1 MKPGKFDTDAD
12 ALKQRIETHAKYGSR
27 NLEDW
32 VFSYLELKHGLR
44 ILELGC
50 GTGKQTLPLAEAIGE
65 TGHVLAVDVSQDAL
79 ETLRS
84 QAREAGLE
92 SRISLL
98 RADFDS
104 VEPNLDR
111 TPFDR
116 AVGCFSLYYARE
128 PRKLFEVVHGSLQAG
143 GIFFFC
149 GPGGDNNAELIRFH
163 YALSGGQPPVESA
176 SSVFMEG
183 IGLDFSRELF
193 TEVQVVDFT
202 NPIRF
207 DSAEALY
214 AYWSSYNLYDE
225 SLDEA
230 FREAAREHFSRE
242 PVFETNKRV
251 IGIQAIK

>member
-1 MKPGKFDTDAD
+1 MRPGKFDTDAD

-32 VFSYLELKHGLR
+32 VFSYLELTGGLKV
-44 ILELGC
+44 LELGC

-65 TGHVLAVDVSQDAL
+65 TGHILAVDVSADAL
-79 ETLRS
+79 ETLRQEA
-84 QAREAGLE
+84 QAAGVE
-92 SRISLL
+92 SRIDLL
-98 RADFDS
+98 CGDFDGLN
-104 VEPNLDR
+104 PRLDE
-111 TPFDR
+111 TAYDR
-116 AVGCFSLYYARE
+116 ALGCFSLYYARE
-128 PRKLFEVVHGSLQAG
+128 PRKLFEVIHGSLKPG

-149 GPGGDNNAELIRFH
+149 GPGRDNNAELIRFH
-163 YALSGGQPPVESA
+163 YSLAGGQPPAESP

-183 IGLDFSRELF
+183 IGHDSARELF
-193 TEVQVVDFT
+193 SRMQVVDFT

-207 DSAEALY
+207 NSAEALY

-225 SLDEA
+225 SLDAA

-251 IGIQAIK
+251 VGIQAIK